1 MKITITHTTKEE
13 VDLKFPIYRKAT
25 SSFMCAIYSLE
36 DVYMAREEK
45 GIEKAD
51 HSLNEKI
58 GFYLD
63 LFNLES
69 THDEWIELVK
79 KAKEYQ
85 QKHFIDITWRESMEQ
100 NPAMADMTIK
110 DYSPE
115 RLEEM
120 NMGVREDDEAE
131 RMERHEENEY

>member
-36 DVYMAREEK
+36 DVYMARQEK

-69 THDEWIELVK
+69 THDEWIELAQK
-79 KAKEYQ
+79 SYRYQ
-85 QKHFIDITWRESMEQ
+85 QKLLVDLTWRESMEQ
-100 NPAMADMTIK
+100 NPTMADMTIK

-120 NMGVREDDEAE
+120 NMGVRESDEAE
-131 RMERHEENEY
+131 RMERNEENQD

>member
-25 SSFMCAIYSLE
+25 SKFMCAIYSLE

-45 GIEKAD
+45 GIENAD

-69 THDEWIELVK
+69 THDEWIELIQK
-79 KAKEYQ
+79 SNRYQ
-85 QKHFIDITWRESMEQ
+85 QKLFVDLTWRESMEQ
-100 NPAMADMTIK
+100 NPAMSDMTVK

-120 NMGVREDDEAE
+120 NMGVLESDEAE
-131 RMERHEENEY
+131 RMERNEENEY

>member
-36 DVYMAREEK
+36 DVYMARQEK

-69 THDEWIELVK
+69 THDEWIELAQK
-79 KAKEYQ
+79 SYRYQ
-85 QKHFIDITWRESMEQ
+85 QKLLVDLTWRESMEQ
-100 NPAMADMTIK
+100 NPTMADMTIK

-120 NMGVREDDEAE
+120 NMGVRESDEAE
-131 RMERHEENEY
+131 RMECNEENQD